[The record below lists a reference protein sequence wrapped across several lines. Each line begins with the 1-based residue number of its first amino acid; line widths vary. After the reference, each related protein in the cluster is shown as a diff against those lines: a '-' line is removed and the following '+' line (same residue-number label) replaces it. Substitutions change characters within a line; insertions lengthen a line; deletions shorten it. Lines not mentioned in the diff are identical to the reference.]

1 MVHHKSQ
8 RPPLGAQCH
17 SLMLQDPKCL
27 AGLGLEVLAT
37 PRQRH
42 ADHLSV
48 LAVIANQGGRSL
60 GALDR
65 KFDGLSASDRL
76 IQG

>member
-1 MVHHKSQ
+1 MVHHQSQ
-8 RPPLGAQCH
+8 RMALGAESH

-27 AGLGLEVLAT
+27 SGLRLEVLAT

-48 LAVIANQGGRSL
+48 LAVIANQGGRSF
-60 GALDR
+60 GALGW

-76 IQG
+76 I

>member
-42 ADHLSV
+42 ANHLSV
-48 LAVIANQGGRSL
+48 LAEVTNQGGRSL
-60 GALDR
+60 GALGW
-65 KFDGLSASDRL
+65 KFDGLGSSDRL